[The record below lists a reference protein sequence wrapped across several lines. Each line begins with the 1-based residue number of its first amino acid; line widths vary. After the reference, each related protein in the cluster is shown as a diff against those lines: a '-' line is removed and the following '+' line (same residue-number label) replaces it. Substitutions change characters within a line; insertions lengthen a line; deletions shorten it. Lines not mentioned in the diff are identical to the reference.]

1 LRLGNKLEQ
10 QLQPLPCQSG
20 TEPAHAGDVVT
31 WSVETG
37 DEAGL
42 DRIAA
47 ERERDRDGR
56 GCGLGGHDRGP
67 TADRGNDRDSDGDQ
81 IGRQRRQ
88 PAVLTLSPAEG
99 DVCVLAFGVSGLLQT
114 LRNAASDVADS
125 PGDLLLRNPI
135 TGIAACCARA
145 ASGHAAAALP
155 SSVMNARLFIQ

>member
-20 TEPAHAGDVVT
+20 TEPAHAGDVAT

-47 ERERDRDGR
+47 EREHDWDGR
-56 GCGLGGHDRGP
+56 GCGPGGHNRGP

-88 PAVLTLSPAEG
+88 PVVLTLRMCAFSPSA
-99 DVCVLAFGVSGLLQT
+99 
-114 LRNAASDVADS
+114 
-125 PGDLLLRNPI
+125 
-135 TGIAACCARA
+135 
-145 ASGHAAAALP
+145 
-155 SSVMNARLFIQ
+155 